1 MDFIGEFDS
10 IQEMLGTEIKVEK
23 ELVCVDPASNSSLL
37 ATNSHIPINTVH
49 MGNNNPM
56 LVGSDQLGG
65 ISTYSGLFNDDED
78 NNDNDANQTGTME
91 DTLLN
96 AVLKFESPD
105 SFDENDEDFEDDFDI
120 QFDNNEV
127 KIEEPFDCDNLDRD
141 SMLENHMNA
150 IEEFN
155 ENSKKRNKRKI
166 RDSSGPESR
175 RLREQRYQCNQ
186 CEAKYT
192 KRRNLTI
199 HIESKH
205 LKLSHTCTICGSRTT
220 NKDRFRQ
227 HMNKHTDKSIVQCSY
242 CFIKFKNKNEL
253 TEHEQIHSNSHQ
265 SIEPDD
271 VSHQEFDE
279 PSEQSTIDTEYN
291 EQENI
296 TFKAGSQLKMKFE
309 ENGDGSGVDETIME
323 QFDEIMKQKGS
334 DYVRE
339 DDDFVL
345 EEDEMEYKD
354 EIEPQILPNSINQF
368 QYTLNDSM
376 PNDEKRYQCDQ
387 CDASYTKRNN
397 LNIHIQSKHLMLVF
411 KCTICKHQTSNK
423 DRFRRHMAKH
433 TELGLLKCRYC
444 NIKFKNEI
452 DLIPHEDSHA
462 DPTIIQPGSTRVK
475 YQFRPTGDS
484 FECSGCKKAF
494 LTMDAIK
501 DHVKYCHKQVQLQQ
515 RTDPKLEVSTKQS
528 KSKSITNIANPKT
541 FNCPKCPRVFG
552 RSGDFKRHFKVH
564 EV

>member
-10 IQEMLGTEIKVEK
+10 IQELLGTEIKVEK
-23 ELVCVDPASNSSLL
+23 ELVFVDTASNSLL
-37 ATNSHIPINTVH
+37 ASNSHIPINTVH
-49 MGNNNPM
+49 MGSNPM
-56 LVGSDQLGG
+56 LVGGNQLGG
-65 ISTYSGLFNDDED
+65 ISTYSGLFNDDDDD
-78 NNDNDANQTGTME
+78 NANQTGAIE

-105 SFDENDEDFEDDFDI
+105 SFEENDDDFEDDFDI

-127 KIEEPFDCDNLDRD
+127 KIEEPFDCDTLDRD

-155 ENSKKRNKRKI
+155 ENSKNRNKRKNC
-166 RDSSGPESR
+166 DSSGPESR
-175 RLREQRYQCNQ
+175 RLKEQRYQCDQ
-186 CEAKYT
+186 CDAKYT

-199 HIESKH
+199 HVESKH
-205 LKLSHTCTICGSRTT
+205 LKLSHTCTICGSKTT

-242 CFIKFKNKNEL
+242 CFVKFKDTNEL
-253 TEHEQIHSNSHQ
+253 NEHEQTHSKSHQ
-265 SIEPDD
+265 GIEPDD
-271 VSHQEFDE
+271 ESHPEFDE

-291 EQENI
+291 EQDNI
-296 TFKAGSQLKMKFE
+296 TFKEDSHSEIKFE
-309 ENGDGSGVDETIME
+309 EDGDGSGVDEMIME

-334 DYVRE
+334 DYAPD

-345 EEDEMEYKD
+345 EEDEIEYKD
-354 EIEPQILPNSINQF
+354 EVEPPNVPNSINQQF
-368 QYTLNDSM
+368 TLNDSL

-433 TELGLLKCRYC
+433 TEMGLLKCRYC
-444 NIKFKNEI
+444 NIKFKNET
-452 DLIPHEDSHA
+452 DLIPHEESHA

-475 YQFRPTGDS
+475 YLFRPNGNS

-494 LTMDAIK
+494 STMDAIK
-501 DHVKYCHKQVQLQQ
+501 DHVKHCHKQIQSQQ
-515 RTDPKLEVSTKQS
+515 RTDPVLEVSSKRS
-528 KSKSITNIANPKT
+528 KSKSVTNIVNPKT
-541 FNCPKCPRVFG
+541 FKCPKCPRVFG
-552 RSGDFKRHFKVH
+552 RSGDVKRHFKVH

>member
-10 IQEMLGTEIKVEK
+10 IQELLGTEIKVEK
-23 ELVCVDPASNSSLL
+23 ELVFVDPASSSLL

-49 MGNNNPM
+49 MGNNPM
-56 LVGSDQLGG
+56 LVSGNQLGG
-65 ISTYSGLFNDDED
+65 ISTYSGLFNDDD
-78 NNDNDANQTGTME
+78 DNDDDVNQTGTME

-105 SFDENDEDFEDDFDI
+105 RFEENDDDFEDNFDI

-127 KIEEPFDCDNLDRD
+127 KIEEPFDCDTLNRD

-155 ENSKKRNKRKI
+155 ENTKNWNKRKN

-175 RLREQRYQCNQ
+175 RLKEQRYQCDQ
-186 CEAKYT
+186 CDAKYT

-227 HMNKHTDKSIVQCSY
+227 HMNKHTDQSIIQCSY
-242 CFIKFKNKNEL
+242 CFIKFKDKNEL
-253 TEHEQIHSNSHQ
+253 DEHEQTHSESHQ

-271 VSHQEFDE
+271 ESHQEFDE
-279 PSEQSTIDTEYN
+279 PSEHSTVDTECN
-291 EQENI
+291 EQDNL
-296 TFKAGSQLKMKFE
+296 TFKEDSQFEIKFE
-309 ENGDGSGVDETIME
+309 ENGDGSGVDEMIME

-334 DYVRE
+334 DYVPE
-339 DDDFVL
+339 DEDFVL
-345 EEDEMEYKD
+345 EEDEMEYKY
-354 EIEPQILPNSINQF
+354 EAGPPSVPNSINQQF
-368 QYTLNDSM
+368 TLNDSL
-376 PNDEKRYQCDQ
+376 PIDEKRYQCDQ

-433 TELGLLKCRYC
+433 TEVGLLKCRYC
-444 NIKFKNEI
+444 NIKFKNEAE
-452 DLIPHEDSHA
+452 LIPHEESHA
-462 DPTIIQPGSTRVK
+462 DPTIVQPGSTRVK
-475 YQFRPTGDS
+475 YQFRPNGDS

-501 DHVKYCHKQVQLQQ
+501 DHVKHCHKQIPSQQ
-515 RTDPKLEVSTKQS
+515 RTGPELKVSSKRS
-528 KSKSITNIANPKT
+528 KSKSGTNISNPKT